1 MSKKGNRNGQQP
13 VIKTP
18 KTFSEFKKIHNDLMS
33 KRYIPLDMLKSGQVH
48 SISLGDRDPSATEV
62 NSMATSMGCG
72 AWSNGP
78 LAKLAWS
85 FDSRDNAVKPVTDKD
100 NKPLGL
106 GYVEWGPNNATPSVI
121 PPLAQSS
128 PYTAAPLKYI
138 ADLTSGLGVRLMY
151 RFPDGEL
158 CDYKD
163 AGDRLLQMVEE
174 QEQKEGI
181 VDSDPVEQQ
190 MLDEGLV
197 AVGAEPRKPSPSKT
211 LKRLREAYDAWQRVW
226 EGYEGIDGKGD
237 PMHVPGAR
245 EFLED
250 NNLDLHLMQCEQ
262 DDVML
267 DIYFPTVGFQ
277 RGRASA
283 RWYFDEDNLPK
294 IVRVGFM
301 PASITRLEKRDA
313 YYYSNHC
320 YVSDQWRT
328 NGAGTHSVTADDR
341 NIVMYPAAMPQNM
354 LQKIRE
360 IVRDGQKIR
369 RIDDRPLWIICPT
382 YYPSLNKPYYPQP
395 AWWSIFTSKAFDFS
409 ATILYDKYKQ
419 RENNT
424 TWSRVLYISL
434 DYLEMCFADEGIAG
448 DKDKQQEF
456 IDQLDQNV
464 EQFLQHRENMG
475 KTMRQFMWIGPDGK
489 EHKNVEIVDVKE
501 TTNDAV
507 KAGKEELQLSTNP
520 IFLALQVDPRLV
532 GVPMVEASN
541 GGTAQREMTLLK
553 QQQLNPK
560 QRLYLRFMNQVAAY
574 NGWTD
579 KGRAEFHIK
588 QLTTTTLD
596 RSKTGQE
603 EVIAGEGA

>member
-33 KRYIPLDMLKSGQVH
+33 KRYIPLDMLKGGQVR
-48 SISLGDRDPSATEV
+48 SIQLGDRDPSATEV

-85 FDSRDNAVKPVTDKD
+85 FDSRDNAVKAVTDKD

-181 VDSDPVEQQ
+181 TDVGGGDIIER
-190 MLDEGLV
+190 LEKIEGGV
-197 AVGAEPRKPSPSKT
+197 TQSSPSKK

-226 EGYEGIDGKGD
+226 EGYEGKDGKGET
-237 PMHVPGAR
+237 MHVPGAR

-277 RGRASA
+277 RGRAG
-283 RWYFDEDNLPK
+283 RWYFDEENLPK

-313 YYYSNHC
+313 WSYTNHC

-328 NGAGTHSVTADDR
+328 NGAGTHTVTADDR
-341 NIVMYPAAMPQNM
+341 TIRMYPAAMPQNM
-354 LQKIRE
+354 LQKIRQ

-434 DYLEMCFADEGIAG
+434 DYLQMCFADEGIAG

-489 EHKNVEIVDVKE
+489 EHHNVEIVDVKE

-507 KAGKEELQLSTNP
+507 KAGKEELLLSTNP

>member
-1 MSKKGNRNGQQP
+1 MENRHFASIDEVRARYLGN
-13 VIKTP
+13 I
-18 KTFSEFKKIHNDLMS
+18 EA
-33 KRYIPLDMLKSGQVH
+33 LKSGKVH
-48 SISLGDRDPSATEV
+48 SIQLGERDPSATEV

-72 AWSNGP
+72 SWSNGP

-85 FDSRDNAVKPVTDKD
+85 FDSRDNAVKAVTDKD
-100 NKPLGL
+100 GKTPLGL

-181 VDSDPVEQQ
+181 VDGDPVEQQ

-197 AVGAEPRKPSPSKT
+197 AVGAEPRKPSPSKK

-226 EGYEGIDGKGD
+226 EGYEGKDGKGQAV
-237 PMHVPGAR
+237 HVPGAR

-277 RGRASA
+277 KGRIG
-283 RWYFDEDNLPK
+283 RWYYDEENLPK

-301 PASITRLEKRDA
+301 PANITRLEKRDS
-313 YYYSNHC
+313 YNYTNHC

-328 NGAGTHSVTADDR
+328 LGAGVRTVAAEDSK
-341 NIVMYPAAMPQNM
+341 IVMYPAAMPQNM
-354 LQKIRE
+354 LTKIRD
-360 IVRDGQKIR
+360 IVKASQKIR
-369 RIDDRPLWIICPT
+369 RPEERPLWIICPT

-409 ATILYDKYKQ
+409 ATILYDKYKA
-419 RENNT
+419 RENST
-424 TWSRVLYISL
+424 SWGKILYISL
-434 DYLEMCFADEGIAG
+434 DYLDRVIADNGLAGKDDEIA
-448 DKDKQQEF
+448 EF
-456 IDQLDQNV
+456 IQGIEDNM
-464 EQFLQHRENMG
+464 ENFLQQRENHG
-475 KTMRQFMWIGPDGK
+475 KMMRQWMWGEGTNK
-489 EHKNVEIVDVKE
+489 TYNVEIVDVKE

-507 KAGKEELQLSTNP
+507 KAGKEELLLSTNP

-603 EVIAGEGA
+603 ETIAGEGA